1 MKHLLLNG
9 IKYKVIFLIKDKNIT
24 LDNNM
29 LLNICYYAKAVIS
42 PMCSILGSIIVFEVI
57 KYTGKFNPLKEF
69 FYLNFFDCLS
79 D

>member
-1 MKHLLLNG
+1 
-9 IKYKVIFLIKDKNIT
+9 
-24 LDNNM
+24 M
-29 LLNICYYAKAVIS
+29 LLNMCYYAKAVIS

-57 KYTGKFNPLKEF
+57 KYTGKYNPLKEF